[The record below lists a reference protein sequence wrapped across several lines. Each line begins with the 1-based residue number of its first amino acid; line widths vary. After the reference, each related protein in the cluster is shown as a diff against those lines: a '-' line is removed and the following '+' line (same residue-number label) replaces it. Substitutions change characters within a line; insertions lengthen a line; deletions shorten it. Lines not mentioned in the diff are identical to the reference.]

1 MSHCQTRQTRP
12 RNYMTLKTSKKKKP
26 QDVPSGCSCLAG
38 YSGAIAASSAFEMR
52 PIHGFEKNMFLKN
65 NCVQRCS
72 KMDDGCF
79 FLGDF
84 LIAVMCFFLVGKLMT
99 IFFMFLWQAGEL

>member
-1 MSHCQTRQTRP
+1 
-12 RNYMTLKTSKKKKP
+12 MTLKTS

-52 PIHGFEKNMFLKN
+52 PIHEFEKFCFRKTTG
-65 NCVQRCS
+65 VQRCS

-79 FLGDF
+79 FWGDSF
-84 LIAVMCFFLVGKLMT
+84 NSSDVFFFWVGKLMT
-99 IFFMFLWQAGEL
+99 SFFTVFVAGW